1 MCAWS
6 TLLSSRAPWR
16 RRSCLRRASRW
27 RTWRKPPRMPAV
39 QASFE
44 SKVALPAGVAL
55 HARPAATFVKTA
67 LRFRSQ
73 LTVGLS
79 DKADGKDANA
89 KSILA
94 VLALGATGGTVL
106 RLSAEGEDAT
116 AALEALAGCVSG
128 LVE

>member
-1 MCAWS
+1 M
-6 TLLSSRAPWR
+6 
-16 RRSCLRRASRW
+16 
-27 RTWRKPPRMPAV
+27 

-44 SKVALPAGVAL
+44 STVALPAGVAL

-67 LRFRSQ
+67 LQYRSQ
-73 LTVGLS
+73 LTVGS
-79 DKADGKDANA
+79 DGKVANA

-106 RLSAEGEDAT
+106 RLSAEGEDAA

>member
-1 MCAWS
+1 M
-6 TLLSSRAPWR
+6 
-16 RRSCLRRASRW
+16 
-27 RTWRKPPRMPAV
+27 

-44 SKVALPAGVAL
+44 STVALPAGVAL

-73 LTVGLS
+73 VTVGL
-79 DKADGKDANA
+79 DGRVANA

-94 VLALGATGGTVL
+94 VLALGATGGTLL

>member
-1 MCAWS
+1 VPASSES
-6 TLLSSRAPWR
+6 T
-16 RRSCLRRASRW
+16 
-27 RTWRKPPRMPAV
+27 
-39 QASFE
+39 
-44 SKVALPAGVAL
+44 VALPEGVAL

-73 LTVGLS
+73 LTVGL
-79 DKADGKDANA
+79 DGKVANA

-106 RLSAEGEDAT
+106 RLSAEGEDAPDAL
-116 AALEALAGCVSG
+116 AALASCVSG

>member
-1 MCAWS
+1 M
-6 TLLSSRAPWR
+6 
-16 RRSCLRRASRW
+16 RASSEA
-27 RTWRKPPRMPAV
+27 T
-39 QASFE
+39 
-44 SKVALPAGVAL
+44 VALPEGVAL

-73 LTVGLS
+73 LTVGL
-79 DKADGKDANA
+79 DGKVANA

-106 RLSAEGEDAT
+106 RLSAEGEDAPDAL
-116 AALEALAGCVSG
+116 AALASCVSG